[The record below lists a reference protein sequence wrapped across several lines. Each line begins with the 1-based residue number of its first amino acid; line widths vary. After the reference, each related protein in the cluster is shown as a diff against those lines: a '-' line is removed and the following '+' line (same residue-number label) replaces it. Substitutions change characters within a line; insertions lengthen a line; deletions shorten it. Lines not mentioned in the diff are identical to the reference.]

1 MEITTEMIKELR
13 EATGCGI
20 LDCRSALRDAD
31 GDFQKAGDILR
42 EKGLA
47 KAAKRANREASEGIV
62 ELYSHAEGRMG
73 VMVEV
78 NCETDFV
85 GRSPDFLNLAH
96 ELALQIAAAN
106 PLYLTEDEI
115 PQEALDHEASIAAVR
130 AREDGKPEQII
141 PKIVEGYLKKYKEET
156 VLLNQPYIRDGSMSV
171 QDLIN
176 EQVVKIG
183 EKVVVRRFV
192 RWELGSASGADTEE
206 DAEEEA

>member
-20 LDCRSALRDAD
+20 LDCRSALREAD
-31 GDFQKAGDILR
+31 GDFEKAGDLLR

-47 KAAKRANREASEGIV
+47 KAAKRAGREASEGVI
-62 ELYSHAEGRMG
+62 EIYSHGDGQMG
-73 VMVEV
+73 VMVEI

-85 GRSPDFLNLAH
+85 GRSEGFRELAH

-106 PLYLTEDEI
+106 PLYLTEEEI
-115 PQEALDHEASIAAVR
+115 PESALEHEAAIAAAR
-130 AREDGKPEQII
+130 AAEEGKPEKII

-156 VLLNQPYIRDGSMSV
+156 VLLNQAYIRDGSMTV

-176 EQVVKIG
+176 DQVVKLG

-192 RWELGSASGADTEE
+192 RWALGEESGEAE
-206 DAEEEA
+206 AEEEE

>member
-20 LDCRSALRDAD
+20 LDCRAALREAD
-31 GDFQKAGDILR
+31 GNFDKAGDILR

-47 KAAKRANREASEGIV
+47 KAAKRGNRQASEGVIEV
-62 ELYSHAEGRMG
+62 YSHGEGRMA
-73 VMVEV
+73 VMVEL

-85 GRSPDFLNLAH
+85 GRSPDFLGLAH

-106 PLYLTEDEI
+106 PRYLSEEDIPAADLEHEREI
-115 PQEALDHEASIAAVR
+115 ATAR
-130 AREDGKPEQII
+130 AKDEGKPEKVV
-141 PKIVEGYLKKYKEET
+141 PMIVDGYIKKYKEET
-156 VLLNQPYIRDGSMSV
+156 VLLNQPYVRDGSMTI

-176 EQVVKIG
+176 QQVVKLG

-192 RWELGSASGADTEE
+192 RWELGAESGEEDKTEE
-206 DAEEEA
+206 A

>member
-20 LDCRSALRDAD
+20 LDCRAALRDAD
-31 GDFQKAGDILR
+31 GDFKKASDILR

-47 KAAKRANREASEGIV
+47 KAAKRAERDASEGVIEV
-62 ELYSHAEGRMG
+62 YTHGEGRMA

-85 GRSPDFLNLAH
+85 GRSPDFRNLAH

-106 PLYLTEDEI
+106 PSYLTEDDI
-115 PQEALDHEASIAAVR
+115 SQADLDHESQIAAAR
-130 AREDGKPEQII
+130 AREEGKPDQII
-141 PKIVEGYLKKYKEET
+141 PKIVEGYIKKYKQET
-156 VLLNQPYIRDGSMSV
+156 VLMMQPYVRDGSMTV

-176 EQVVKIG
+176 AQVSKLG
-183 EKVVVRRFV
+183 EKIVIRRFV
-192 RWELGSASGADTEE
+192 RWELGAASEANADETEE
-206 DAEEEA
+206 NS

>member
-20 LDCRSALRDAD
+20 LDCRAALRDAD
-31 GDFQKAGDILR
+31 GNFNKATDILR

-47 KAAKRANREASEGIV
+47 KASKRASREASEGII
-62 ELYSHAEGRMG
+62 ETYSHGEGRMA

-85 GRSPDFLNLAH
+85 GRSPEFLNLAH

-106 PLYLTEDEI
+106 PLYLTEEDI
-115 PQEALDHEASIAAVR
+115 PQAALDREASVAAGK
-130 AREDGKPEQII
+130 AKEEGKPENII
-141 PKIVEGYLKKYKEET
+141 PKIVEGFLKKYKQET
-156 VLLNQPYIRDGSMSV
+156 VLMNQVYVRDGSMTV

-176 EQVVKIG
+176 AQVIKLG
-183 EKVVVRRFV
+183 EKIMVRRFI
-192 RWELGSASGADTEE
+192 RWELGAEADVDQE
-206 DAEEEA
+206 AEEAA

>member
-20 LDCRSALRDAD
+20 LDCRSALRDAE
-31 GDFQKAGDILR
+31 GDFQKASDILR

-47 KAAKRANREASEGIV
+47 KAAKRANREASEGVV
-62 ELYSHAEGRMG
+62 ELYSHAEGRLG

-115 PQEALDHEASIAAVR
+115 PQDALDHEASIAEAR
-130 AREDGKPEQII
+130 AREDGKPEQVIS
-141 PKIVEGYLKKYKEET
+141 KIVEGYLKKYKEET

-192 RWELGSASGADTEE
+192 RWELGSASGGDAE

>member
-1 MEITTEMIKELR
+1 MEITTTMIKELR

-20 LDCRSALRDAD
+20 LDCRAALRDAD
-31 GDFQKAGDILR
+31 GDFAKANDILR

-47 KAAKRANREASEGIV
+47 KAAKRASREASEGVIEV
-62 ELYSHAEGRMG
+62 YTHGEGRMA

-106 PLYLTEDEI
+106 PLYLVEEDI
-115 PQEALDHEASIAAVR
+115 PQAVLDHEAQIAAAR
-130 AREDGKPEQII
+130 AKEEGKPEQIV
-141 PKIVEGYLKKYKEET
+141 PKIVEGYLKKYKQET
-156 VLLNQPYIRDGSMSV
+156 VLMNQAYVRDGSMTV

-176 EQVVKIG
+176 AQVIKLG
-183 EKVVVRRFV
+183 EKIIVRRFV
-192 RWELGSASGADTEE
+192 RWELGAGSDVDQ
-206 DAEEEA
+206 DAEDEA

>member
-20 LDCRSALRDAD
+20 LDCRAALRDAD
-31 GDFQKAGDILR
+31 GDFNKATDILR

-47 KAAKRANREASEGIV
+47 KASKRASREASEGII
-62 ELYSHAEGRMG
+62 ETYSHGEGRMA

-85 GRSPDFLNLAH
+85 GRSPEFLNLAH

-106 PLYLTEDEI
+106 PLYLTEEDI
-115 PQEALDHEASIAAVR
+115 PQAALDREASVAAGK
-130 AREDGKPEQII
+130 AKEEGKPENII
-141 PKIVEGYLKKYKEET
+141 PKIVEGFLKKYKQET
-156 VLLNQPYIRDGSMSV
+156 VLMNQAYVRDSSMTV

-176 EQVVKIG
+176 AQVIKLG
-183 EKVVVRRFV
+183 EKIMVRRFV
-192 RWELGSASGADTEE
+192 RWELGAEADIEE
-206 DAEEEA
+206 DAEEAA

>member
-20 LDCRSALRDAD
+20 LDCRAALRDAD
-31 GDFQKAGDILR
+31 GNFDKATDILR

-47 KAAKRANREASEGIV
+47 KASKRASREASEGII
-62 ELYSHAEGRMG
+62 ETYSHGEGRMA

-85 GRSPDFLNLAH
+85 GRSPEFLNLAH

-106 PLYLTEDEI
+106 PLYLAEEDI
-115 PQEALDHEASIAAVR
+115 PQAALDREASVAAGK
-130 AREDGKPEQII
+130 AKEEGKPENII
-141 PKIVEGYLKKYKEET
+141 PKIVEGFLKKYKQET
-156 VLLNQPYIRDGSMSV
+156 VLMNQAYVRDGSMTV

-176 EQVVKIG
+176 AQVIKLG
-183 EKVVVRRFV
+183 EKIIVRRFV
-192 RWELGSASGADTEE
+192 RWELGAEADVEE
-206 DAEEEA
+206 DAEEA

>member
-20 LDCRSALRDAD
+20 LDCRAALRDAD
-31 GDFQKAGDILR
+31 GDFNKATDILR

-47 KAAKRANREASEGIV
+47 KASKRASREASEGII
-62 ELYSHAEGRMG
+62 ETYSHGEGRMA

-85 GRSPDFLNLAH
+85 GRSPEFLNLAH

-106 PLYLTEDEI
+106 PLYLTEEDI
-115 PQEALDHEASIAAVR
+115 PQAALDREASVAAGK
-130 AREDGKPEQII
+130 AKEEGKPENII
-141 PKIVEGYLKKYKEET
+141 PKIVEGFLKKYKQET
-156 VLLNQPYIRDGSMSV
+156 VLMNQAYVRDGSMTV

-176 EQVVKIG
+176 AQVIKLG
-183 EKVVVRRFV
+183 EKIMVRRFV
-192 RWELGSASGADTEE
+192 RWELGAEADVEE
-206 DAEEEA
+206 DAEEAA

>member
-20 LDCRSALRDAD
+20 LDCRAALREAD
-31 GDFQKAGDILR
+31 GNFEKAGDILR

-47 KAAKRANREASEGIV
+47 KAAKRGNRQASEGVIEV
-62 ELYSHAEGRMG
+62 YSHGEGRMA
-73 VMVEV
+73 VMVEL

-85 GRSPDFLNLAH
+85 GRSPDFLGLAH

-106 PLYLTEDEI
+106 PRYLSEEDI
-115 PQEALDHEASIAAVR
+115 PAADLEHEREIAAAR
-130 AREDGKPEQII
+130 AKEEGKPEKVI
-141 PKIVEGYLKKYKEET
+141 PMIVEGYVKKYKEET
-156 VLLNQPYIRDGSMSV
+156 VLLNQPYVRDGSMTI

-176 EQVVKIG
+176 QQVVKLG

-192 RWELGSASGADTEE
+192 RWELGAESG
-206 DAEEEA
+206 EEENSEEA

>member
-20 LDCRSALRDAD
+20 LDCRSALREAD
-31 GDFQKAGDILR
+31 GDFEKAGDILR

-47 KAAKRANREASEGIV
+47 RAAKRAGREASEGVI
-62 ELYSHAEGRMG
+62 EIYSHADGRLA
-73 VMVEV
+73 VMVEI

-85 GRSPDFLNLAH
+85 GRSEGFRELAH

-106 PLYLTEDEI
+106 PLYLTEEEI
-115 PQEALDHEASIAAVR
+115 PESALEHEAAIAAAR
-130 AREDGKPEQII
+130 AAEEGKPEKII

-156 VLLNQPYIRDGSMSV
+156 VLPNQAYIRDGSKTV
-171 QDLIN
+171 KDLID
-176 EQVVKIG
+176 EQVVKLG

-192 RWELGSASGADTEE
+192 RWALGEESGEAETEE
-206 DAEEEA
+206 EV

>member
-20 LDCRSALRDAD
+20 LDCRAALREAEGNFD
-31 GDFQKAGDILR
+31 KATDILR

-47 KAAKRANREASEGIV
+47 KAAKRATREASEGV
-62 ELYSHAEGRMG
+62 LEVYTHGEGRMA

-106 PLYLTEDEI
+106 PLYLTEEDI
-115 PQEALDHEASIAAVR
+115 PQSVLDHEAQIAAAR
-130 AREDGKPEQII
+130 AKEDGKPDNII
-141 PKIVEGYLKKYKEET
+141 PKIVEGFLKKYREET
-156 VLLNQPYIRDGSMSV
+156 VLMNQAYVRDGSITV

-176 EQVVKIG
+176 QQVIKLG
-183 EKVVVRRFV
+183 EKILVRRFV
-192 RWELGSASGADTEE
+192 RWELGDQSSVDEGTEE
-206 DAEEEA
+206 PA